1 MGEIDLTCIG
11 KMGYNG
17 GMLGRVMSIIMRIVL
32 VMAIWLFVWGLVE
45 PKTQAMRILRA
56 ALLLICLLC
65 VLAALRMTGQ

>member
-1 MGEIDLTCIG
+1 
-11 KMGYNG
+11 
-17 GMLGRVMSIIMRIVL
+17 MSIIMRIVL